1 MQIESI
7 YKEKMGKGEA
17 WGGGKIYLCSDFDL
31 HQKTYIVSKF
41 VQ

>member
-17 WGGGKIYLCSDFDL
+17 WGGGKIYLCADFPEL
-31 HQKTYIVSKF
+31 VLQICILCCVG
-41 VQ
+41 